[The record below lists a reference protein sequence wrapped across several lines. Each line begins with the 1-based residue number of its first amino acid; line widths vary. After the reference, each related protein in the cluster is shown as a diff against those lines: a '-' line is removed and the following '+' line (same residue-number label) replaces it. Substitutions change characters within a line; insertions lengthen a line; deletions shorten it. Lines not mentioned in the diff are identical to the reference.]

1 MGQVFKALDADG
13 VEVAMKVL
21 HPQLA
26 RDEEARERL
35 RREVSALHRVRGNR
49 VARVLDTEADGIDAF
64 VVTELLHGLTL
75 DQSVREEGVF
85 AGEELVQ
92 LAQELSEALHA
103 IHGADV
109 VHRDL
114 KPSNVMLTEDGA
126 KVIDFG
132 IARVGDESRITQT
145 GLVVG
150 TAGYLAPEVF
160 SGSPP
165 TTKAI
170 DWYAW
175 AAVLLYAAT
184 GQQPFGTGPFQ
195 AVLARMERLEPV
207 TDGLPAGVAAG
218 LRAGLHPDP
227 QQRATP
233 DLVVRQLQSPDV
245 PLPGITSVTTPVPH
259 T

>member
-1 MGQVFKALDADG
+1 MNSEETPPTRVEGGPPPAVPGYLEPGSELGGYRILEVLGTGGMGQVFRAVDADG

-49 VARVLDTEADGIDAF
+49 VARVLDAEADGIDAF

-103 IHGADV
+103 IHGAEV

-132 IARVGDESRITQT
+132 IAQVGDESRITQT
-145 GLVVG
+145 GLDRKSTRLNSSHVA
-150 TAGYLAPEVF
+150 TSYAVF
-160 SGSPP
+160 CL
-165 TTKAI
+165 KK
-170 DWYAW
+170 
-175 AAVLLYAAT
+175 
-184 GQQPFGTGPFQ
+184 
-195 AVLARMERLEPV
+195 
-207 TDGLPAGVAAG
+207 
-218 LRAGLHPDP
+218 
-227 QQRATP
+227 
-233 DLVVRQLQSPDV
+233 
-245 PLPGITSVTTPVPH
+245 
-259 T
+259 